1 MSNEK
6 QAVAL
11 TSMVASAGMTIG
23 KIAVGLATGSLG
35 ILSEGVHSLLDFVAT
50 AMTYAAVR
58 VSDTPPD
65 DNHPYGHGKVESVAA
80 LAETALLFLTSAWIV
95 FEAVQRLIGP
105 PVEVETTWW
114 SVGVVVASIVIDVFR
129 ARALSRVAKETNSQ
143 ALEADALHFSSDIL
157 SSSVVL
163 VGLGLVWL
171 GYPKGDPIAAIGV
184 ALFVCLAG
192 YRLGRRTIDTLIDAA
207 PVGAMERLRDLA
219 TAVPGVAGVH
229 AVRVRPGGSTLFID
243 LDLLVSRLLPPGR
256 VAEVQD
262 AAAAAIRAAM
272 PEAEPRVRMQ
282 PLALDDETVA
292 ERVAAIAAHLGRAIH
307 HITVQRVGDGWS
319 VAYDLEADGT
329 LPLDAAHALAVEL
342 ETAIRAELG
351 DAIEVE
357 THIEPR
363 SGHPVH
369 SRDTDPATLA
379 AIRAQLTEAAE
390 AMPGLHDVH
399 ALRVREADGRLYV
412 VFHCHA
418 DAAMPVA
425 DAHEAIDRIERRV
438 RSSWPAILRIV
449 GHAEPAHAAA

>member
-11 TSMVASAGMTIG
+11 TSMVASAAMTVG
-23 KIAVGLATGSLG
+23 KLAVGLATGSLG
-35 ILSEGVHSLLDFVAT
+35 VLSEGVHSLLDFVAT

-65 DNHPYGHGKVESVAA
+65 ENHPYGHGKVESVAA

-95 FEAVQRLIGP
+95 FEAVQRLFAP
-105 PVEVETTWW
+105 HVEVEATWW
-114 SVGVVVASIVIDVFR
+114 SVGVVAASIVIDAFR
-129 ARALSRVAKETNSQ
+129 AQALSRVAKETNSQ

-207 PVGAMERLRDLA
+207 PVGAAERVRDLA
-219 TAVPGVAGVH
+219 AAVPGVAGVCG
-229 AVRVRPGGSTLFID
+229 VRVRPGGSTLFID

-256 VAEVQD
+256 AAEVQE
-262 AAAAAIRAAM
+262 AVAAAIRAAI
-272 PEAEPRVRMQ
+272 PEAEPRVRTQ

-292 ERVAAIAAHLGRAIH
+292 ERVAAIAAHLGRAVH
-307 HITVQRVGDGWS
+307 HITVQRVGDAWS

-329 LPLDAAHALAVEL
+329 LPLAEAHALASEL
-342 ETAIRAELG
+342 EAAIRAELG
-351 DAIEVE
+351 DAVEVE

-363 SGHPVH
+363 GGHPVH
-369 SRDTDPATLA
+369 SRDADPATLA
-379 AIRAQLTEAAE
+379 AIRAQLAEAAM
-390 AMPGLHDVH
+390 ANSGLHDIH

-425 DAHEAIDRIERRV
+425 DAHEAIDRVERRV

-449 GHAEPAHAAA
+449 GHAEPVHGAA